1 MMEQIKQH
9 TSIRKYQ
16 DKPIPQQV
24 MDNIFTA
31 IQMAPSW
38 INGQQYS
45 VIRVTDKGAREQL
58 VALAGNQQVYC
69 RRCGVFSVL
78 RGF

>member
-1 MMEQIKQH
+1 MMDQIKQH
-9 TSIRKYQ
+9 TSIRKYK

-45 VIRVTDKGAREQL
+45 TTREAAPTTRKRYSYEYIQGNNARAVRSL
-58 VALAGNQQVYC
+58 
-69 RRCGVFSVL
+69 
-78 RGF
+78 

>member
-1 MMEQIKQH
+1 MSKGRKISMMEQIKQH

-31 IQMAPSW
+31 SEPHPPNQ
-38 INGQQYS
+38 
-45 VIRVTDKGAREQL
+45 DLEGASIDLNTPYKQ
-58 VALAGNQQVYC
+58 
-69 RRCGVFSVL
+69 
-78 RGF
+78 